1 MSLYFV
7 SYDLR
12 KPGRNYEGL
21 YDFLKTLGAKK
32 IVESTYCF
40 NSTDTAINLRD
51 RFKEHIDSNDAAM
64 VSQIEYW
71 ASCGTDNTPKDL

>member
-21 YDFLKTLGAKK
+21 YIFLNTLKAKK
-32 IVESTYCF
+32 IVESTYCL
-40 NSTDTAINLRD
+40 NSADTTVNLRD
-51 RFKEHIDSNDAAM
+51 RFKEHIDSNDAVM
-64 VSQIEYW
+64 VSQIDYW
-71 ASCGTDNTPKDL
+71 ASYQTDNTPKDL